1 MKPLNEAVEAVV
13 RALGIDEAAVVRRK
27 AFLEFTDDDVVRLRT
42 LHEALQTR
50 TPDFVDAFYTHL
62 LSHEETR
69 RFIPDPQFLEH
80 LKHTQAIYFSGLT
93 AGDYGQDYIH
103 HRLRVGVAHQRVG
116 LAPEWYLGAYSKY
129 LAGLFP
135 EIWQR
140 FGEDPTAFMATCQ
153 ALIKIVLLDMGL
165 AIDTY
170 IQADQQT
177 ILTLKEYA
185 DIVFANIPDGLV
197 VLSSNLTI
205 LSANRAFLKRFEL
218 TEEAAH
224 GSYLMDVVAADGL
237 RGRALEVLA
246 TGIAQHDVPFSMG
259 LADASERIPMS
270 VTLTG
275 IHLAEEEEEEARLLL
290 IVEDLTEEEKLRAT
304 ALESERRFRDLAETA
319 HDGIIMTDPE
329 GKIAYFNQAAE
340 RMFGYRRNQA
350 LERPIETVLP
360 EPLSSQLDEGLQ
372 RKLVWET
379 QGHRRDGTM
388 FMVEGSSSFFKGT
401 EGSFITYVL
410 RDLTERKQFEHQL
423 MHLAHHDSL
432 TNLPNRKF
440 FRERLGISLNEAV
453 LNGEQLAVLF
463 LDLDRFKLINDT
475 LGHTVGDKLLLMV
488 AERLAGCFRR
498 GDVLARLG
506 DDMLA
511 RLGGDE
517 FVVMLRGLS
526 EMQDAALVAQK
537 IQDALAQPFQL
548 EEHEVFA
555 SASIGIA
562 LYPSDAI
569 DADSLIRCA
578 DGAMYQAKEQGLGY
592 QFYRP
597 ELENL
602 SPERLTLE
610 NSLRKALERDELL
623 LYYQPKVD
631 LASGTVI
638 GLEALLRWA
647 HPTKGMIPPDQFIPL
662 AEETGL
668 IVPIGEW
675 VLRTACLQI
684 MTWQQEGVLLP
695 VAVNLSARQFRHLS
709 TTSETVGGGHWAKRP
724 EHSLVET
731 IEQVLRETGVDPS
744 CLELEITE
752 SILMQSLSMAANIL
766 QALSAKGMR
775 IFIDDFGTGYSSL
788 SYLKRLPIDTIK
800 IDKSFVGDITT
811 DQDDAAIVAA
821 IIAMAHSL
829 RLKVVAEG
837 VETQEQ
843 FDFLLERGCD
853 AMQGYF
859 YSKPLPAEEI
869 PSLLQKAH
877 KFSFGRDDIGAI
889 PDGILSPDVRLFV
902 QSHSCSDGASNDTAT
917 DSPI

>member
-1 MKPLNEAVEAVV
+1 MKSLDETVEAVM
-13 RALGIDEAAVVRRK
+13 RTLGLDDAAVVRRK
-27 AFLEFTDDDVVRLRT
+27 AFLEFTDDDVARLRT
-42 LHEALQTR
+42 LHAALQDLA
-50 TPDFVDAFYTHL
+50 PDFVDAFYTHL
-62 LSHEETR
+62 LAFEETR
-69 RFIPDPQFLEH
+69 ALLPHAQTLER
-80 LKHTQAIYFSGLT
+80 LKRTQAAYFDNLT
-93 AGDYGQDYIH
+93 AGDYGPDYIL
-103 HRLRVGVAHQRVG
+103 HRLRVGAAHQRAG
-116 LAPEWYLGAYSKY
+116 LAPAWYLGGYSKY

-135 EIWQR
+135 ELWQR
-140 FGEDPTAFMATCQ
+140 LGKDPEAFVATCQ

-170 IQADQQT
+170 IQADRQT

-185 DIVFANIPDGLV
+185 DIVFASIPDGLL
-197 VLSSNLTI
+197 VLSPDLTV
-205 LSANRAFLKRFEL
+205 LSANRAFLERLGL
-218 TEEAAH
+218 TEEAVR
-224 GSYLMDVVAADGL
+224 GRYLMEVLAADGL

-246 TGIAQHDVPFSMG
+246 TGVAQHDVLFSMG
-259 LADASERIPMS
+259 PAGSDERKPVR

-275 IHLAEEEEEEARLLL
+275 IRLAEEEEEEEARLLL
-290 IVEDLTEEEKLRAT
+290 IVEDLTEEQALRAA

-319 HDGIIMTDPE
+319 HDGIIMTDPQ
-329 GKIAYFNQAAE
+329 GKIAYFNRAAE

-350 LERPIETVLP
+350 LQRSIGTVLP
-360 EPLSSQLDEGLQ
+360 EPLSCQLDEGLQ
-372 RKLVWET
+372 HTPVWET
-379 QGHRRDGTM
+379 QGRRQDGTF
-388 FMVEGSSSFFKGT
+388 FMVEGSSSVF
-401 EGSFITYVL
+401 EGSAGRFITYVL
-410 RDLTERKQFEHQL
+410 RDLTERKQFERQL
-423 MHLAHHDSL
+423 IHLANHDPL
-432 TNLPNRKF
+432 THLPNRKF
-440 FRERLGISLNEAV
+440 FQDRLGISLDEAALNE
-453 LNGEQLAVLF
+453 EQLAVLF

-475 LGHTVGDKLLLMV
+475 FGHALGDKLLLMV
-488 AERLAGCFRR
+488 AERLAGCFRK
-498 GDVLARLG
+498 G
-506 DDMLA
+506 DMLA

-517 FVVMLRGLS
+517 FVVLLRGLS
-526 EMQDAALVAQK
+526 GKQDATLVAQK
-537 IQDALAQPFQL
+537 IMDGFAHAFQL
-548 EEHEVFA
+548 EAHEAFV

-562 LYPSDAI
+562 FYPSDAI
-569 DADSLIRCA
+569 DADNLIRCA
-578 DGAMYQAKEQGLGY
+578 DSAMYQAKEQGLGY
-592 QFYRP
+592 QFYRLD
-597 ELENL
+597 LENL
-602 SPERLTLE
+602 SSERLTLE
-610 NSLRKALERDELL
+610 NSLRRALERDELR

-631 LASGTVI
+631 LASGAVI

-647 HPTKGMIPPDQFIPL
+647 HPVRGMIPPDQFVPL

-684 MTWQQEGVLLP
+684 KAWQGEGMPLLP
-695 VAVNLSARQFRHLS
+695 VAVNLSARQFRQPSASGETEGRPLS
-709 TTSETVGGGHWAKRP
+709 DEAAGVHD
-724 EHSLVET
+724 LVET
-731 IEQVLRETGVDPS
+731 IERVLGETGVDPS

-752 SILMQSLSMAANIL
+752 SILMQNLSTAANIL

-869 PSLLQKAH
+869 LPLLR
-877 KFSFGRDDIGAI
+877 STRNSSSGRD
-889 PDGILSPDVRLFV
+889 
-902 QSHSCSDGASNDTAT
+902 
-917 DSPI
+917 

>member
-1 MKPLNEAVEAVV
+1 MKPLDETVEAVM
-13 RALGIDEAAVVRRK
+13 RALGLDDAAVVRRK
-27 AFLEFTDDDVVRLRT
+27 AFLEFTDDDVARLKA
-42 LHEALQTR
+42 LHEALQDLA
-50 TPDFVDAFYTHL
+50 PDFVNAFYDHL
-62 LSHEETR
+62 LTFEETR
-69 RFIPDPQFLEH
+69 ALLPDAQTLER
-80 LKHTQAIYFSGLT
+80 LKRTQAAYFDSLT
-93 AGDYGQDYIH
+93 AGDYGPEYIH

-129 LAGLFP
+129 LAGLLP

-140 FGEDPTAFMATCQ
+140 LGKDPETFVVTVQ
-153 ALIKIVLLDMGL
+153 SLVKIVLLDMGL

-170 IQADQQT
+170 IQADRQT

-185 DIVFANIPDGLV
+185 DIVFASIPDGLL
-197 VLSSNLTI
+197 VLSSDLAV
-205 LSANRAFLKRFEL
+205 LSANRAFLKRFGL
-218 TEEAAH
+218 TEEAVR
-224 GSYLMDVVAADGL
+224 GRYLMEVLAADGL

-246 TGIAQHDVPFSMG
+246 TGVAQHDVLFTMG
-259 LADASERIPMS
+259 PAGGDERKPVR

-275 IHLAEEEEEEARLLL
+275 IRLAEEEEEEARLLL
-290 IVEDLTEEEKLRAT
+290 IVEDLTEEQALRAA

-319 HDGIIMTDPE
+319 HDGIIMTDPQ
-329 GKIAYFNQAAE
+329 GKIAYFNRAAE

-350 LERPIETVLP
+350 LERPIGTVLP
-360 EPLSSQLDEGLQ
+360 EPLSCQLDEGLQ
-372 RKLVWET
+372 HTPVWET
-379 QGHRRDGTM
+379 QGLRQDGTF
-388 FMVEGSSSFFKGT
+388 FMVEGSGSVF
-401 EGSFITYVL
+401 EGSSGRFITYVL
-410 RDLTERKQFEHQL
+410 RDLTERKQFERQL
-423 MHLAHHDSL
+423 MHLANHDPL

-440 FRERLGISLNEAV
+440 FQDRLGISLDEAA

-475 LGHTVGDKLLLMV
+475 FGHALGDKLLLMV
-488 AERLAGCFRR
+488 AERLAGCFRK
-498 GDVLARLG
+498 GDDILARQ
-506 DDMLA
+506 
-511 RLGGDE
+511 GGDE
-517 FVVMLRGLS
+517 FVVVLQGLS
-526 EMQDAALVAQK
+526 GRQDAASVAQK
-537 IQDALAQPFQL
+537 IMGAFAHAFQL
-548 EEHEVFA
+548 EEHEVFV

-562 LYPSDAI
+562 FYPSDAI
-569 DADSLIRCA
+569 DAGDLIRCA
-578 DGAMYQAKEQGLGY
+578 DSAMYQAKEQGLGY

-597 ELENL
+597 DLENL
-602 SPERLTLE
+602 SSERLTLE
-610 NSLRKALERDELL
+610 NSLRRALERDELR

-631 LASGTVI
+631 LASGDVI

-647 HPTKGMIPPDQFIPL
+647 HPVRGMIPPDQFVPL

-668 IVPIGEW
+668 IIPIGEW

-684 MTWQQEGVLLP
+684 KAWQGEGILDLP
-695 VAVNLSARQFRHLS
+695 VAVNLSARQFRQFS
-709 TTSETVGGGHWAKRP
+709 AGGGTEGGQSSGEAARVHD
-724 EHSLVET
+724 LVET
-731 IEQVLRETGVDPS
+731 IERVLGETGVDPS

-752 SILMQSLSMAANIL
+752 SILMQNLSTAANIL

-811 DQDDAAIVAA
+811 DPDDAAIVTA

-869 PSLLQKAH
+869 LSLLQNAQN
-877 KFSFGRDDIGAI
+877 SSSGRD
-889 PDGILSPDVRLFV
+889 
-902 QSHSCSDGASNDTAT
+902 
-917 DSPI
+917 